1 MVYNAERYTLLIEQ
15 SLTLGRYTLMKGQKN
30 LKKVLFYLVV
40 VLIPTLLINTFIYF
54 YQKEKTMEIHRSES
68 AFMINI
74 HKNQIDNLIKDTKA
88 RLETMA
94 LVLGE
99 ETNEE
104 KIQQILMQTHDL
116 EPRFSG
122 LYFVRKNGEIATGSK
137 NTTKNV
143 NIENRAFFQRAI
155 ATKQSS
161 VSDAYY
167 GNITGGYIVSICTPM
182 FNDNGEV
189 TNLLVAALKV
199 DYLEN
204 IMNVISPNLQIK
216 VFNDSNHL
224 LFTTG
229 KEYEIE
235 IEPVRVYLDQIS
247 WKLEALPESI
257 LSQEDVKDIMIYMI
271 ITFGVM
277 NIIFILVQ
285 NFLLKRKALIE
296 QSQNDA
302 QKIELVGTL
311 AASTAHEIRNPLTG
325 IKGFIQLLKEKYKDS
340 EDQFYFSVI
349 DQEIKRINEIVSEF
363 LLLGKPTA
371 HHHADHDLN
380 EIVLELSPLLGSE
393 ANLYNVELD
402 IKFNNGSLPIH
413 CTKDHIKQVLLNLAK
428 NSLEAME
435 KNEGFLTIELTKQD
449 EMAVIKVIDTGKG
462 ISEELIS
469 KIFHPFFTM
478 KDTGTGLG
486 LVVCQRIIS
495 MYKGTI
501 SINSVLEKGTE
512 VTITLPLAKQS

>member
-1 MVYNAERYTLLIEQ
+1 M
-15 SLTLGRYTLMKGQKN
+15 
-30 LKKVLFYLVV
+30 LKSQNMLNKVFFYLLV

-54 YQKEKTMEIHRSES
+54 YQKEKIIENYRSES

-88 RLETMA
+88 RLETLA

-99 ETNEE
+99 ETDEE
-104 KIQQILMQTHDL
+104 KIQQVLRKTHDL
-116 EPRFSG
+116 EPRFAG
-122 LYFVRKNGEIATGSK
+122 LYFVQKNGEIVTGSK
-137 NTTKNV
+137 SMTKNV
-143 NIENRAFFQRAI
+143 NIENRAFFQKAI

-167 GNITGGYIVSICTPM
+167 GNITGGYIVSVSTPM
-182 FNDNGEV
+182 FNEDGEV
-189 TNLLVAALKV
+189 TTLLVAALKV

-204 IMNVISPNLQIK
+204 IMNVISPNLYIK
-216 VFNDSNHL
+216 VLNDSNQM
-224 LFTTG
+224 LFSTG
-229 KEYEIE
+229 KEYENE
-235 IEPVRVYLDQIS
+235 IEPVRVYLDQIN
-247 WKLEALPESI
+247 WKLEAVPEAIISP
-257 LSQEDVKDIMIYMI
+257 EYAKDIMINMI
-271 ITFGVM
+271 ITFGVL
-277 NIIFILVQ
+277 NIIFVLVQ

-325 IKGFIQLLKEKYKDS
+325 IKGFIQLLQEKYKDS

-349 DQEIKRINEIVSEF
+349 DKEIKRINEIVSEF
-363 LLLGKPTA
+363 LVLGKPTA

-380 EIVLELSPLLGSE
+380 DIVLELSPLLGSE

-402 IKFNNGSLPIH
+402 IKINNGALPIH

-435 KNEGFLTIELTKQD
+435 KNEGIVTIELTKQD
-449 EMAVIKVIDTGKG
+449 DLAVIKVIDTGKG
-462 ISEELIS
+462 ISEDALS

-486 LVVCQRIIS
+486 LVVCHRIIS

-512 VTITLPLAKQS
+512 VTITLPLVKQDL